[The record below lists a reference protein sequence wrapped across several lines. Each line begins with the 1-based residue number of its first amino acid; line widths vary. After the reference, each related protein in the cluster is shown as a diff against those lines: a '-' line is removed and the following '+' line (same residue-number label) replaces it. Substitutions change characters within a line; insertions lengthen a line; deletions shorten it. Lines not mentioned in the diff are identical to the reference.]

1 MANTTTQT
9 YDPWEAAENAKERER
24 AYYGRAMVDCV
35 AMVFPGKGQR
45 PVVYVPGQ
53 YPGVQPFTQIS
64 IQLDP
69 LPEMQLSRPVA
80 NNWQDWSA
88 DWLKITMPSIKNLGF
103 IKPNGGVDLRGF
115 NEQWVKFTYEPG
127 FTKNRDPEKPNYKT
141 MKFVALY
148 PNEDECR
155 KAYLQENTSQTG
167 INANPVPA
175 KAAAP
180 SSPAVESAMTFVRSI
195 AENALKAGNPVPEA
209 VDDFLQKNAAACAG
223 LTISSPEVQ
232 ALLQEFDEN
241 PPF

>member
-1 MANTTTQT
+1 MTAQT

-24 AYYGRAMVDCV
+24 AYYGRVMVDCV
-35 AMVFPGKGQR
+35 AMVFPARGQR
-45 PVVYVPGQ
+45 PVVFVPGQ
-53 YPGVQPFTQIS
+53 YPNAQPFSQIS

-69 LPEMQLSRPVA
+69 LPEMQLSRPVS
-80 NNWQDWSA
+80 NNWQDWNA
-88 DWLKITMPSIKNLGF
+88 DWVKITMPSIKGLGF
-103 IKPNGGVDLRGF
+103 VKPNGGADLKHF
-115 NEQWVKFTYEPG
+115 NGQWIKFTYEPG

-141 MKFVALY
+141 MKFIALY
-148 PNEDECR
+148 PGEADCR

-167 INANPVPA
+167 INANPAPV

-180 SSPAVESAMTFVRSI
+180 SSPAVESAMIFVRSI
-195 AENALKAGNPVPEA
+195 AENALKVGNPVPEA